1 MRYNLEFQRKTGIYY
16 KSKESLQN
24 STDST
29 NGINLIPNYWTS
41 TGPYLS
47 SEATYN
53 ALYSSSSSS
62 NQSSNASQTN
72 NQYPH
77 H

>member
-1 MRYNLEFQRKTGIYY
+1 MRYNFELQAKSGSYFKSIETLE
-16 KSKESLQN
+16 N
-24 STDST
+24 SMDST
-29 NGINLIPNYWTS
+29 NGINLLPNYWTS

>member
-1 MRYNLEFQRKTGIYY
+1 MRHNFEFQAKSGIYY

-24 STDST
+24 SMDST
-29 NGINLIPNYWTS
+29 SGINLIPNYWTS